1 LFSSF
6 AKKKCTDV
14 NLSNHSSHPMPNDD
28 HYPNATLPNQHNS
41 EHNARLTEMIQANF
55 GGATQSIADV
65 TQMLR
70 TNTLNGELMD
80 EASTLSRPKAHLS
93 RTSSMRSSISGEEF
107 VAAESHGKSTHSFMS
122 STTSCGSYESNELDI
137 KTNPLK
143 DSVAMLQRLGDSPSS
158 HELDKIAAVR
168 AKEYIDEC
176 LPSKYREKWDSIP
189 HFSKADL
196 AVGKFLGKGTFSD
209 VFEVLAT
216 VIVEETPT
224 LESLGTDK
232 DDLEKLLDAKFPRRG
247 DCKEDSSHGGG
258 VEEGDHSNHDD
269 LDDEIDAL
277 FGSTSSKGPPQS
289 EKEEDAER
297 PNEEKARTKPMHT
310 SEQFYSPRRRATSNL
325 HGSVC
330 LGSIGRP
337 SEKKRQERKITL
349 AMKCL
354 RPNVRSSIEQ
364 FIIGV
369 EDLVQ
374 ESVMLASLD
383 HPNIVKIHGRA
394 GGCVSNSHRLSDDG
408 YFILL
413 DRLTDTLD
421 DRILRWKRSYTARS
435 PPSLSQIKAA
445 CSIAD
450 AMSYLHDKMIV
461 FRDLKPA
468 NVGFNSR
475 GVLKLFDFGFARCT
489 AESDSSSMCIDKLD
503 DGEVSHLLY
512 DKCGTPRYMAP
523 EVGLES
529 GYSFPAD
536 VHSFGIL
543 LWQICAL
550 KKPFDKVE
558 STDEFH
564 EVVFVNGTRP
574 KLVKYWPQV
583 LRDTMTSCWSVSAAD
598 RPDMRYVK
606 TMLSAY
612 ARDASMQQN
621 KGKGNLLNSR
631 SSFIIAARR
640 FTG

>member
-1 LFSSF
+1 
-6 AKKKCTDV
+6 
-14 NLSNHSSHPMPNDD
+14 
-28 HYPNATLPNQHNS
+28 
-41 EHNARLTEMIQANF
+41 
-55 GGATQSIADV
+55 
-65 TQMLR
+65 
-70 TNTLNGELMD
+70 
-80 EASTLSRPKAHLS
+80 
-93 RTSSMRSSISGEEF
+93 
-107 VAAESHGKSTHSFMS
+107 
-122 STTSCGSYESNELDI
+122 
-137 KTNPLK
+137 
-143 DSVAMLQRLGDSPSS
+143 
-158 HELDKIAAVR
+158 
-168 AKEYIDEC
+168 
-176 LPSKYREKWDSIP
+176 
-189 HFSKADL
+189 
-196 AVGKFLGKGTFSD
+196 
-209 VFEVLAT
+209 
-216 VIVEETPT
+216 
-224 LESLGTDK
+224 
-232 DDLEKLLDAKFPRRG
+232 
-247 DCKEDSSHGGG
+247 
-258 VEEGDHSNHDD
+258 
-269 LDDEIDAL
+269 
-277 FGSTSSKGPPQS
+277 
-289 EKEEDAER
+289 
-297 PNEEKARTKPMHT
+297 
-310 SEQFYSPRRRATSNL
+310 
-325 HGSVC
+325 
-330 LGSIGRP
+330 
-337 SEKKRQERKITL
+337 
-349 AMKCL
+349 MKCL

-468 NVGFNSR
+468 NVGFDSR

-489 AESDSSSMCIDKLD
+489 AASDSSSMCIDKLD

-523 EVGLES
+523 EVGLET

-558 STDEFH
+558 SVDQFH
-564 EVVFVNGTRP
+564 KVVFVNGTRP
-574 KLVKYWPQV
+574 KLCKYWPQV
-583 LRDTMTSCWSVSAAD
+583 LRDIMTSCWSVSAAD

-612 ARDASMQQN
+612 ARDESMQQN
-621 KGKGNLLNSR
+621 NRKGNLLNSR

>member
-1 LFSSF
+1 M
-6 AKKKCTDV
+6 V
-14 NLSNHSSHPMPNDD
+14 
-28 HYPNATLPNQHNS
+28 
-41 EHNARLTEMIQANF
+41 QANF
-55 GGATQSIADV
+55 GGATPSIADV
-65 TQMLR
+65 AQMLR
-70 TNTLNGELMD
+70 ANTLDGELMN
-80 EASTLSRPKAHLS
+80 EASTLPRPRAHSS
-93 RTSSMRSSISGEEF
+93 RTSSMRSSISGEES
-107 VAAESHGKSTHSFMS
+107 VAESHGKSTYSFMS
-122 STTSCGSYESNELDI
+122 STTSCGYYESNELDI

-143 DSVAMLQRLGDSPSS
+143 DSVAMLQSLGDSPSS
-158 HELDKIAAVR
+158 HELDKIAALR
-168 AKEYIDEC
+168 AKENIDEC

-196 AVGKFLGKGTFSD
+196 AVGQFLGKGTFSD
-209 VFEVLAT
+209 VFEVFAT
-216 VIVEETPT
+216 VVEETPT

-232 DDLEKLLDAKFPRRG
+232 DDMNKLLDAKFPRRG
-247 DCKEDSSHGGG
+247 GSRGDLEEDSSHVGGI
-258 VEEGDHSNHDD
+258 EEGDHSNHDD

-277 FGSTSSKGPPQS
+277 FGSTSSKGPSQS

-297 PNEEKARTKPMHT
+297 PHVDKAKTKSRHICN
-310 SEQFYSPRRRATSNL
+310 QLYSPRRRAASDL

-330 LGSIGRP
+330 LGSIGHP

-354 RPNVRSSIEQ
+354 RPNIRSSTEQ

-369 EDLVQ
+369 EDLVH
-374 ESVMLASLD
+374 ESAMLASLD

-394 GGCVSNSHRLSDDG
+394 GGCISNSYRLSDDG

-445 CSIAD
+445 CSIAN
-450 AMSYLHDKMIV
+450 AMIYLHDKMIV
-461 FRDLKPA
+461 FCDLKPA
-468 NVGFNSR
+468 NVGFDSR

-489 AESDSSSMCIDKLD
+489 AAHDSSSMCIDKLD
-503 DGEVSHLLY
+503 DGDKSRLLY
-512 DKCGTPRYMAP
+512 EKCGTHRYMAP
-523 EVGLES
+523 EVGLEM

-543 LWQICAL
+543 LWQICSL

-558 STDEFH
+558 SADQFH
-564 EVVFVNGTRP
+564 KVVFVNGTRP
-574 KLVKYWPQV
+574 KLVKCWPQV
-583 LRDTMTSCWSVSAAD
+583 LRDTMTSCWSVSAVD

-612 ARDASMQQN
+612 ACDASMQQN
-621 KGKGNLLNSR
+621 NGKGNLLNSR